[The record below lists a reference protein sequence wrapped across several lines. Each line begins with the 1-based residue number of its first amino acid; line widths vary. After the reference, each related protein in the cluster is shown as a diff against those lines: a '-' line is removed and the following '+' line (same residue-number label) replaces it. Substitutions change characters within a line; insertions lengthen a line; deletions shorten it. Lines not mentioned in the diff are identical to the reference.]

1 VTEDLGVLSVQVT
14 AFPLTIGEFA
24 PTQTFAVLPSEPWRS
39 TRYEIGAP
47 ELILTVDQLSATDGG
62 VRVGTGTGA
71 TLDVNAAPVNRVT
84 ATLLSAENNAA
95 DVEVALRSV
104 ITPRVRPSLFINQ
117 YQVIALH

>member
-1 VTEDLGVLSVQVT
+1 M
-14 AFPLTIGEFA
+14 
-24 PTQTFAVLPSEPWRS
+24 QTFARLPSEPWRS

-47 ELILTVDQLSATDGG
+47 ESILTLGQLSAIEGG

-71 TLDVNAAPVNRVT
+71 TLDVNVAPVNRIS
-84 ATLLSAENNAA
+84 ATFLSAENNAA